1 MKIGIM
7 IAATAE
13 SGDIAEISR
22 EAENLG
28 YESLFIPEH
37 PVIPIGFKTPLPGGA
52 GAGTLPEHYGRWMD
66 PFVALSVAAAVT
78 KRIRLGTGICL
89 LPEREPI
96 IAAKTIATLDV
107 ISGGRVILGVGAG
120 WLREETEAL
129 GTHFVTRWKRL
140 RETVEALRVLWKERE
155 PSYEGELVKFP
166 AVRCD
171 PKPIQKNGPPILL
184 GARGPKAIERVVR
197 TYDRWVPIAGKP
209 SSLKRDIGA
218 LRKVAS
224 ERGRNPDSFDI
235 SAFIGPAE
243 DGISSDDLQAYK
255 DAGANRLVLFSQG
268 DAIKMAAGETLKIV
282 RRLAPTVER
291 AARLN

>member
-1 MKIGIM
+1 MKIGVM

-37 PVIPIGFKTPLPGGA
+37 PVIPIGFKTPLPGG
-52 GAGTLPEHYGRWMD
+52 GGGTLPEHYGRWMD

-78 KRIRLGTGICL
+78 RRIKLGTGICL

-129 GTHFVTRWKRL
+129 GTRFETRWKRL
-140 RETVEALRVLWKERE
+140 RETVEALRVLWKEPA

-171 PKPIQKNGPPILL
+171 PKPIQKSGPPILL

-197 TYDRWVPIAGKP
+197 TYDGWVPIAGKP
-209 SSLKRDIGA
+209 SSLKRDIEA
-218 LRKVAS
+218 LRKAAS
-224 ERGRNPDSFDI
+224 ERGRNPDTFDI
-235 SAFIGPAE
+235 SAFIAPAE

-268 DAIKMAAGETLKIV
+268 DAIKMASGKTMEIV

-291 AARLN
+291 ATRLN